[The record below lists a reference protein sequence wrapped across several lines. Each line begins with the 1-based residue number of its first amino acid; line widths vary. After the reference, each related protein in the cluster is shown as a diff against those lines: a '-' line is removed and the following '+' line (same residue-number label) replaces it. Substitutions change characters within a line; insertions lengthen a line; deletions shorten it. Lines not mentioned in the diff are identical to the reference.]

1 MTSRVTSSRDGPA
14 GAQSSTTPLS
24 FAGEDRR
31 PPAGGTSPPGR
42 DVGAPATIEFEEQAV
57 LARERARRRSE
68 RLWQIGVFV
77 LIVGGWEAAAQ
88 TGFADPF
95 FFGQPSGIARTIW
108 RWVTR
113 GTPQGPLWAH
123 VVVTLEETILAFLIG
138 VVLGVVAGFALGRN
152 RTLAAIFGPY
162 VRMGNA
168 IPRVILGSIFVIWL
182 GLGMAS
188 KVALGVTLTFFVV
201 FFNAFQGVRE
211 VDPNLINNARVLG
224 ASARQLSF
232 DVMLPSA
239 LSWITSSLHTSFGFA
254 LVGAVV
260 GEFIG
265 SNQGLGYLVA
275 AAQGAFNANGV
286 FAAMVILSVVALIAD
301 TLVTRLE
308 HRLTPWRPPAQ
319 RIGP

>member
-1 MTSRVTSSRDGPA
+1 M
-14 GAQSSTTPLS
+14 
-24 FAGEDRR
+24 
-31 PPAGGTSPPGR
+31 
-42 DVGAPATIEFEEQAV
+42 
-57 LARERARRRSE
+57 AREGIVPGDFAAEEVAAQAKESRQRGVE
-68 RLWQIGVFV
+68 RV
-77 LIVGGWEAAAQ
+77 LQVALFAVIVGGWEASAR
-88 TGFADPF
+88 TGLADPF
-95 FFGQPSGIARTIW
+95 FFGQPSAIAATIW
-108 RWVTR
+108 RWSTR

-123 VVVTLEETILAFLIG
+123 IAITLEETVLAFLIG
-138 VVLGVVAGFALGRN
+138 VALGVVAGFALGRN
-152 RTLAAIFGPY
+152 RTLAAVFGPY

-211 VDPNLINNARVLG
+211 VDPNLVNNARVLG
-224 ASARQLSF
+224 AGPRTLSF

-265 SNQGLGYLVA
+265 SNRGLGYLVA

-301 TLVTRLE
+301 FLVTRLE
-308 HRLTPWRPPAQ
+308 IRLTPWRPAAD
-319 RIGP
+319 RAHV

>member
-1 MTSRVTSSRDGPA
+1 MAQVVVREDAFAAEEWAARAKEGRQRRFERVLQVA
-14 GAQSSTTPLS
+14 L
-24 FAGEDRR
+24 
-31 PPAGGTSPPGR
+31 
-42 DVGAPATIEFEEQAV
+42 AV
-57 LARERARRRSE
+57 VV
-68 RLWQIGVFV
+68 I
-77 LIVGGWEAAAQ
+77 GGWE
-88 TGFADPF
+88 GGVRIGLIDPF
-95 FFGQPSGIARTIW
+95 FFGQPAAIVGTIW
-108 RWVTR
+108 RWSTR

-123 VVVTLEETILAFLIG
+123 IVVTLEETVMAFIIG

-152 RTLAAIFGPY
+152 RTLAAVFGPY

-211 VDPNLINNARVLG
+211 VDPNLVNNARVLG
-224 ASARQLSF
+224 ASPRKLSF

-260 GEFIG
+260 GEFLG

-275 AAQGAFNANGV
+275 SAQGAFNTNGV
-286 FAAMVILSVVALIAD
+286 FAAMVILSIVALIAD
-301 TLVTRLE
+301 FLVTKLE
-308 HRLTPWRPPAQ
+308 IRLTPWRPTSD
-319 RIGP
+319 RKGF

>member
-1 MTSRVTSSRDGPA
+1 MTARLTPPASSPAATVPSRGV
-14 GAQSSTTPLS
+14 
-24 FAGEDRR
+24 R
-31 PPAGGTSPPGR
+31 PPA
-42 DVGAPATIEFEEQAV
+42 APEPSAIEFEEQAI
-57 LARERARRRSE
+57 LARERARRRWE

-77 LIVGGWEAAAQ
+77 VIVGGWEACARV
-88 TGFADPF
+88 GLADPF
-95 FFGQPSGIARTIW
+95 FFGQPSGIAATIW
-108 RWVTR
+108 RWTTR

-138 VVLGVVAGFALGRN
+138 VALGVVAGFALGRN

-211 VDPNLINNARVLG
+211 VDPNLVNNARVLG
-224 ASARQLSF
+224 ANGRQLSF

-301 TLVTRLE
+301 ALVTRLE

-319 RIGP
+319 RVGP

>member
-1 MTSRVTSSRDGPA
+1 MTA
-14 GAQSSTTPLS
+14 GATPRTPAAAAAAVPS
-24 FAGEDRR
+24 AAGRPVAD
-31 PPAGGTSPPGR
+31 PPAS
-42 DVGAPATIEFEEQAV
+42 IEFEEQAI
-57 LARERARRRSE
+57 LARERARRRWE
-68 RLWQIGVFV
+68 RLWQVSVFV
-77 LIVGGWEAAAQ
+77 VIVGGWELSAR
-88 TGFADPF
+88 TGLADPF
-95 FFGQPSGIARTIW
+95 FFGQPSGIAATIW
-108 RWVTR
+108 RWATR

-123 VVVTLEETILAFLIG
+123 IVVTLEETVLAFLIG
-138 VVLGVVAGFALGRN
+138 VLLGVVAGFALGRN

-211 VDPNLINNARVLG
+211 VDPNLVNNARVLG
-224 ASARQLSF
+224 ANGRQLSF

-308 HRLTPWRPPAQ
+308 TRLTPWRPPAQ
-319 RIGP
+319 RVGP

>member
-1 MTSRVTSSRDGPA
+1 VPTRVTPSHDV
-14 GAQSSTTPLS
+14 ST
-24 FAGEDRR
+24 
-31 PPAGGTSPPGR
+31 
-42 DVGAPATIEFEEQAV
+42 GAPAAPAGMPADAAAESSAIEFEEQAH
-57 LARERARRRSE
+57 LARERTRRRWE

-77 LIVGGWEAAAQ
+77 VIVSGWEAAARI
-88 TGFADPF
+88 GLADPF
-95 FFGQPSGIARTIW
+95 FFGQPSGIAWTIW
-108 RWVTR
+108 RWSTR

-123 VVVTLEETILAFLIG
+123 IVVTLEETILAFLIG

-211 VDPNLINNARVLG
+211 VDPNLVNNARVLG
-224 ASARQLSF
+224 ASGRQLSF

-286 FAAMVILSVVALIAD
+286 FAAMVILSIVALIAD
-301 TLVTRLE
+301 AFVTRLE
-308 HRLTPWRPPAQ
+308 QRLTPWRPPAQ
-319 RIGP
+319 RVGP